1 MDRVRRWMMLLSFVL
16 AVLVV
21 LPVRAATRQPVSLEY
36 VDKYFTSC
44 IESTYSLW
52 SVSVNSLGNTYFM
65 HIPL

>member
-36 VDKYFTSC
+36 VDKYFTSVAAASC
-44 IESTYSLW
+44 LGVYLPE
-52 SVSVNSLGNTYFM
+52 NSSATCDWNRQ
-65 HIPL
+65 HA